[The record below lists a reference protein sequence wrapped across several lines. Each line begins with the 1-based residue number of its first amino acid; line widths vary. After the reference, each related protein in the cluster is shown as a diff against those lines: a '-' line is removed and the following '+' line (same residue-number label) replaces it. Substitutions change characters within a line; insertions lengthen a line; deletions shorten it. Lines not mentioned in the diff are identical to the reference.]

1 LAYDGY
7 YFLKVVLTLL
17 LFKLITVPF
26 FILIIS
32 LAGKRWGSEVA
43 GTLGGFP
50 VVAGPIVFFLILEQ
64 GVDFGLQASISAMY
78 GTIGILVFGLAYGWA
93 CQYWHY
99 IPCLITA
106 LLAWFIAAY
115 LLALLPTQL
124 LYAVVITLFFLILLP
139 RLLPKIA
146 EQVHPPQNLKDL
158 PLRIV
163 VGALLTYLVT
173 TQANDLGGVW
183 SGLLS
188 VFPSVSLVLAVFI
201 HRSLG
206 RIHVVQIF
214 RGISKGLYSF
224 IAYFIIH
231 ALLISYLQLWQ
242 TILLS
247 CVGSIAIQFCVQH
260 AFQLQTK
267 NAQV

>member
-1 LAYDGY
+1 MAYDEY
-7 YFLKVVLTLL
+7 YFLKVILTLL

-26 FILIIS
+26 FILIIT
-32 LAGKRWGSEVA
+32 LVGKRWGSEIA

-50 VVAGPIVFFLILEQ
+50 VVAGPIVFFLTLEQ

-78 GTIGILVFGLAYGWA
+78 GTVGILVFGLAYGWA
-93 CQYWHY
+93 CKHWHY

-124 LYAVVITLFFLILLP
+124 LYAVVVTLFFLFLIP
-139 RLLPKIA
+139 PLLPKIA
-146 EQVHPPQNLKDL
+146 EQIPPPQNLKDL
-158 PLRIV
+158 PLRMV

-188 VFPSVSLVLAVFI
+188 VFPSISLVLAVFI

-206 RIHVVQIF
+206 RLHVVQIF
-214 RGISKGLYSF
+214 RGLSKGLYSF

-231 ALLISYLQLWQ
+231 ALLISYLPLWQ
-242 TILLS
+242 TVLLS
-247 CVGSIAIQFCVQH
+247 CVGSIVIQFCVQH
-260 AFQLQTK
+260 AYKLQSK
-267 NAQV
+267 NVQV